1 VPFLHCTLNPIPYTL
16 HLSFIMGKRRQARE
30 LAIQVLFH
38 LEFNPGNPDEV
49 FDLICENFSSQGSS
63 LPFSRQ
69 LVMGV
74 CEKKV
79 SLDELIG
86 RSSRNWRL
94 ERMSRLDRCILRLAA
109 FEILFMEDIPPK
121 VSIDEALEIGKKF
134 GSENSGSFI
143 NGILDN
149 IYNSIVEEGKSFE

>member
-1 VPFLHCTLNPIPYTL
+1 
-16 HLSFIMGKRRQARE
+16 
-30 LAIQVLFH
+30 
-38 LEFNPGNPDEV
+38 
-49 FDLICENFSSQGSS
+49 
-63 LPFSRQ
+63 
-69 LVMGV
+69 MGV
-74 CEKKV
+74 CEQKV

-121 VSIDEALEIGKKF
+121 VSIDEALELGKKF

-149 IYNSIVEEGKSFE
+149 IYNTMEGQG

>member
-1 VPFLHCTLNPIPYTL
+1 
-16 HLSFIMGKRRQARE
+16 M
-30 LAIQVLFH
+30 
-38 LEFNPGNPDEV
+38 
-49 FDLICENFSSQGSS
+49 
-63 LPFSRQ
+63 PFSRQ

-94 ERMSRLDRCILRLAA
+94 ERMSRLDRCILRIAA

>member
-1 VPFLHCTLNPIPYTL
+1 MNLQPCAVRLE
-16 HLSFIMGKRRQARE
+16 FIMGKRRQARE

-49 FDLICENFSSQGSS
+49 FDLICENFSSQKSS
-63 LPFSRQ
+63 MPFSRQ
-69 LVMGV
+69 LVKGV
-74 CEKKV
+74 CEKKT
-79 SLDELIG
+79 SIDQLIS

-94 ERMSRLDRCILRLAA
+94 ERMSHLDRCILRLAA
-109 FEILFMEDIPPK
+109 FEILFMKDIPPK

-134 GSENSGSFI
+134 GSENTGSFI

-149 IYNSIVEEGKSFE
+149 IYNSMVGEGKSFE

>member
-1 VPFLHCTLNPIPYTL
+1 MLYTVYRKPCAVRREV
-16 HLSFIMGKRRQARE
+16 IMGKRRQSRE

-49 FDLICENFSSQGSS
+49 FDLICENFSSQESS
-63 LPFSRQ
+63 MPFSRQ

-149 IYNSIVEEGKSFE
+149 IYNSTVEEGKSSE

>member
-1 VPFLHCTLNPIPYTL
+1 
-16 HLSFIMGKRRQARE
+16 MGKRRQARE

-49 FDLICENFSSQGSS
+49 FDLTCENFNSQKSSW
-63 LPFSRQ
+63 PFSKQ
-69 LVMGV
+69 LVLGV
-74 CEKKV
+74 CEKRV
-79 SLDELIG
+79 PLDESIS

-109 FEILFMEDIPPK
+109 FEILFMEDVPPK
-121 VSIDEALEIGKKF
+121 VSIDEALELGKKF

-149 IYNSIVEEGKSFE
+149 IYNTMVGQGKSFE

>member
-1 VPFLHCTLNPIPYTL
+1 
-16 HLSFIMGKRRQARE
+16 MGKRRQARE

-38 LEFNPGNPDEV
+38 LEYNPGNPDEV
-49 FDLICENFSSQGSS
+49 FDLICENFSSQKSS
-63 LPFSRQ
+63 MPFSRE

-74 CEKKV
+74 CEQKV

-121 VSIDEALEIGKKF
+121 VSIDEALELGKKF

-149 IYNSIVEEGKSFE
+149 IYNTMEGQG